1 VDRHEVPVAA
11 RAGRMS
17 ASAPAELVARVV
29 ELEMRLA
36 FQDQTLSELNTVVTD
51 QARRLNELESRLQ
64 RTVQDLGTVRGL
76 LYSDPSTE
84 PPPPHY

>member
-1 VDRHEVPVAA
+1 
-11 RAGRMS
+11 MS
-17 ASAPAELVARVV
+17 RVSAEPESALVERVV

-36 FQDQTLSELNTVVTD
+36 FQEQTLSELNAVVTD

-84 PPPPHY
+84 QPPPHY